1 VSKKRNEIKS
11 LFIAQSGW
19 PGRVAQREMPMDKEI
34 KQPRKPKD
42 PTPPAR
48 PSHDQVAE
56 YVDKWANSPGLQP
69 PK

>member
-1 VSKKRNEIKS
+1 
-11 LFIAQSGW
+11 
-19 PGRVAQREMPMDKEI
+19 MPMDKEI

-48 PSHDQVAE
+48 PSYDQVAE